1 MQIVLGCGS
10 HVLVNVESGSSTT
23 LFVLPFFA
31 SGSFSG
37 ALILKD
43 LAAIGNLGTHAFQHR
58 RGFVVNLVLLAFVI
72 RAVLFSRNFDFPCF
86 EKSWL
91 SAGITLAVIAAVHLT
106 LTGIRWGLVMALA

>member
-1 MQIVLGCGS
+1 M
-10 HVLVNVESGSSTT
+10 VNVGSGSSNTP
-23 LFVLPFFA
+23 FVLPFFA

-72 RAVLFSRNFDFPCF
+72 RAVLFARNCDFPRF
-86 EKSWL
+86 ENSWL
-91 SAGITLAVIAAVHLT
+91 SAGITLALVAAVHLA